1 MVFGLV
7 RGSRFWDWESSQ
19 QLWSWLLPVFQKVL
33 NNVTSETQSDWDNC
47 FSGFSSKVDPNRL
60 RWLLELL
67 VTPENLVSQVS
78 YLNTEY
84 LRTALN
90 CINSI
95 KLKVFMGIT
104 LWLN

>member
-19 QLWSWLLPVFQKVL
+19 QLWSWLLPVFQQVL
-33 NNVTSETQSDWDNC
+33 NNVTSETQSYWDYC
-47 FSGFSSKVDPNRL
+47 FSRFTSKADPNRL

-67 VTPENLVSQVS
+67 VTPENLVRQVS
-78 YLNTEY
+78 YLNTV

-95 KLKVFMGIT
+95 KLKVFNGIT